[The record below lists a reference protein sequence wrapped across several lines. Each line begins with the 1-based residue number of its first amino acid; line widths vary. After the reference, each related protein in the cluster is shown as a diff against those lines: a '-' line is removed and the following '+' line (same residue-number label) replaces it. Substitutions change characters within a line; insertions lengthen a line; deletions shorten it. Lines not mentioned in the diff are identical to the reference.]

1 MKKLVSI
8 ALIGMSLSILINCS
22 PKTAKKTASSEKRN
36 ENKSTEI
43 AVDQKVNPQG
53 TTIEPAEGVDAVPP
67 PPPPPSTSGRG
78 PTTLAD
84 LPPDQQLVMF
94 QGMAPQRVDMG
105 HKLYTQN
112 CGKCHKLNEPASRS
126 GENWV
131 QVMTKMG
138 PKAKL
143 ATDQYMMVAA
153 YLVQNAKK

>member
-8 ALIGMSLSILINCS
+8 ALIGMSLSVLINCS
-22 PKTAKKTASSEKRN
+22 PKTAKKTASSETR
-36 ENKSTEI
+36 TEKKATDV
-43 AVDQKVNPQG
+43 AVDQKVN
-53 TTIEPAEGVDAVPP
+53 TEISTIEQAQGSDPVPP
-67 PPPPPSTSGRG
+67 PPPPTTGRG

-94 QGMAPQRVDMG
+94 QGLAPQRVDMG
-105 HKLYTQN
+105 HKLYTQH
-112 CGKCHKLNEPASRS
+112 CGKCHKLNEPGSRS
-126 GENWV
+126 GESWV

-143 ATDQYMMVAA
+143 PTDQYMMVAA